1 MAKQLGMIPRLYA
14 QPLVQ
19 GLMGGKS
26 RAGGF
31 AEIIE
36 DTPERLATKLRE
48 EELHGALL
56 SPLEYAS
63 HYADLRILP
72 GIGVVS
78 EGEGASIDLVFK
90 EGLRTFTKVAVDPS
104 CSSEVLLARLVLA
117 EKYETTP
124 ELVRRGTSLAASLE
138 NADAV
143 LVVDRDM
150 ATDVAGANRI
160 DLIGEWF
167 DIAELPYVHLFWAL
181 RENAFSASDL
191 TALRDYSL
199 EGTKSFD
206 PYIDQIEY
214 LEQFR
219 YDLDDAAVA
228 GFTEFM
234 RMAYYY
240 GMLND
245 LPDIRFASPAQ

>member
-1 MAKQLGMIPRLYA
+1 MAKQLGIIPRLYA

-26 RAGGF
+26 RAGSF

-36 DTPERLATKLRE
+36 DTPERISTRLRE

-56 SPLEYAS
+56 SPLEYAA

-78 EGEGASIDLVFK
+78 EGESASIELVFK
-90 EGLRTFTKVAVDPS
+90 EGLRTFGKIAVDPS
-104 CSSEVLLARLVLA
+104 HSSEALLARLVLA

-124 ELVRRGTSLAASLE
+124 EVVRRGTSLTASLE

-150 ATDVAGANRI
+150 ATDDAGGNRI

-167 DIAELPYVHLFWAL
+167 DITELPYVHLFWAL
-181 RENAFSASDL
+181 RENAFTASDL
-191 TALRDYSL
+191 SALRDYSL
-199 EGTKSFD
+199 EGTKSFE
-206 PYIDQIEY
+206 PYIDQIDY

-219 YDLDDAAVA
+219 YDLDDAAVE
-228 GFTEFM
+228 GISEFM

-240 GMLND
+240 GMLKD
-245 LPDIRFASPAQ
+245 LPDVRFASL